1 MRRPLV
7 VGNWKMNGSR
17 EASIALATSI
27 AAQSADIGNSELAL
41 CAPFIYLNDIAVSL
55 KGSRV
60 GLGAQDVSV
69 HLEGAYT
76 GEIAAS
82 MLIDSGCKY
91 VIVGH
96 SERRQYHAESSL
108 LVAQKALLAFKSG
121 LTPIICL
128 GESLKE
134 RNADSVETV
143 IGEQLQ
149 AVQSVLGLAGL
160 QQCVVAYEPVWA
172 IGTGLTATPKQAQDV
187 HRFIRS
193 RLGAIAQEVQI
204 IYGGSVNSANAGE
217 LFAQQDIDGALV
229 GGASLD
235 AKEFIGIAAAG

>member
-17 EASIALATSI
+17 ETSIALVKSI
-27 AAQSADIGNSELAL
+27 VAQSADVTNAEMAL
-41 CAPFIYLNDIAVSL
+41 CAPFIYLNDVAELL
-55 KGSRV
+55 KDKDI

-69 HLEGAYT
+69 HLNGAYT
-76 GEIAAS
+76 GEVAAS
-82 MLIDSGCKY
+82 MLVDCDCKY
-91 VIVGH
+91 AIVGH
-96 SERRQYHAESSL
+96 SERRQYHAESNL
-108 LVAQKALLAFKSG
+108 LVAQKALTAFKSG

-128 GESLKE
+128 GESLEE
-134 RNADSVETV
+134 RNSNRVETV
-143 IGEQLQ
+143 VGEQLQ

-160 QQCVVAYEPVWA
+160 QQSVIAYEPVWA
-172 IGTGLTATPKQAQDV
+172 IGTGLTATPEQAQDL

-193 RLGAIAQEVQI
+193 SLGDIAQKVHI
-204 IYGGSVNSANAGE
+204 IYGGSVKSANASE
-217 LFAQQDIDGALV
+217 LFAQKDIDGALV

>member
-17 EASIALATSI
+17 EASIALAESI
-27 AAQSADIGNSELAL
+27 VAQSADTGDSELAL
-41 CAPFIYLNDIAVSL
+41 CAPFVYLNDIAASL

-82 MLIDSGCKY
+82 MLIGSGCKY

-108 LVAQKALLAFKSG
+108 LVAQKALMAFKSG

-128 GESLKE
+128 GESLEE
-134 RNADSVETV
+134 RKADKAETV

-149 AVQSVLGLAGL
+149 AVQSVLGLDGL

-172 IGTGLTATPKQAQDV
+172 IGTGLTATPEQAQDM
-187 HRFIRS
+187 HRFIRG
-193 RLGAIAQEVQI
+193 RLGAIAQQVQV
-204 IYGGSVNSANAGE
+204 IYGGSVKSTNAGE
-217 LFAQQDIDGALV
+217 LFAQQDIGCELILV
-229 GGASLD
+229 SVWLTS
-235 AKEFIGIAAAG
+235 